1 MPEERSNTML
11 FKYTLILVI
20 CIILIDPSDAKK
32 EKKKSKKKEKRKTKT
47 KEKRSVTDVEP
58 PKLGCKAQFSVVCP
72 VDMTAADV
80 AIAGGTARTGTV
92 VAAFAAAGVAV
103 RKNACKV
110 EEKNTCKLLLPPV
123 FKAGNRWSGRVPFS
137 DDISDYDVNGDKR
150 VNYEEF
156 VFAVTR
162 TVNLAEPTELR
173 RPFTFADVNG
183 DGELDTQEFI
193 AAPFLFAHVEHS
205 KSTNTMSTIIR
216 E

>member
-1 MPEERSNTML
+1 ML

-32 EKKKSKKKEKRKTKT
+32 EKKKSKKKEKTKTKT

-80 AIAGGTARTGTV
+80 AIAGGTARTGAV

-110 EEKNTCKLLLPPV
+110 EEKNTCKRIIFIKKVLQ
-123 FKAGNRWSGRVPFS
+123 F
-137 DDISDYDVNGDKR
+137 
-150 VNYEEF
+150 NYM
-156 VFAVTR
+156 VTR
-162 TVNLAEPTELR
+162 QSKVEILTETHCCTTTSVSIVKSILR
-173 RPFTFADVNG
+173 MHRK
-183 DGELDTQEFI
+183 
-193 AAPFLFAHVEHS
+193 
-205 KSTNTMSTIIR
+205 KSTLASGHIKPGTERNATVKIR
-216 E
+216 HI

>member
-1 MPEERSNTML
+1 ML

-32 EKKKSKKKEKRKTKT
+32 EKKKSKKKEKTKTKT

-80 AIAGGTARTGTV
+80 AIAGGTARTGAV

-110 EEKNTCKLLLPPV
+110 EEKNTCKRILRGRSTWPSQRSCADLSRLLMSMVTVNWTHRSLLLP
-123 FKAGNRWSGRVPFS
+123 RSC
-137 DDISDYDVNGDKR
+137 
-150 VNYEEF
+150 
-156 VFAVTR
+156 
-162 TVNLAEPTELR
+162 LR
-173 RPFTFADVNG
+173 MSSIQNQQ
-183 DGELDTQEFI
+183 TQ
-193 AAPFLFAHVEHS
+193 
-205 KSTNTMSTIIR
+205 
-216 E
+216 

>member
-32 EKKKSKKKEKRKTKT
+32 EKKKSKKKEKTKTKT

-80 AIAGGTARTGTV
+80 AIAGGTARTGAV

-110 EEKNTCKLLLPPV
+110 EEKNTCKRIVTLLPQV
-123 FKAGNRWSGRVPFS
+123 FKAGNRWSGR
-137 DDISDYDVNGDKR
+137 
-150 VNYEEF
+150 
-156 VFAVTR
+156 VTR

-193 AAPFLFAHVEHS
+193 TAPFLFAHVEHS

>member
-1 MPEERSNTML
+1 ML

-110 EEKNTCKLLLPPV
+110 EEKNTCKRIVNNNENL
-123 FKAGNRWSGRVPFS
+123 VPFS